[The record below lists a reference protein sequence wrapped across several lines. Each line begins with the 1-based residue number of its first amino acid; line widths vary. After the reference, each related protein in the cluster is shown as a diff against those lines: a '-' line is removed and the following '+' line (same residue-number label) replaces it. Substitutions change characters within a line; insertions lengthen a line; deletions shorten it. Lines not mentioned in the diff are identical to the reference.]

1 MRLRRI
7 KIDLVLG
14 ATILLAVA
22 VAAIFYQEISGH
34 DPFSQDLMK
43 RMLPPFW
50 LDGHNPDHILGTDQ
64 LGRDYLARLLY
75 GARIVLL
82 IGVGATI
89 FAGIIGITLGIL
101 GGYFGGAV
109 DNIVL
114 FLITVRLSLPTVLV
128 ALAVVGMVGSSLTIV
143 VTILALLLWD
153 RFAVVARTTTMQI
166 RHLDYIKS
174 ARVSGCSTSWI
185 LWREVLPNISEQLI
199 VVATLEVTLAV
210 LVEASLSFLG
220 LGVPPPLPSWGLM
233 ISEGKDQMFF
243 NAWIVTLPGVALM
256 LVVIAINLVG
266 EGVAKLSDGNGNGS
280 TH

>member
-22 VAAIFYQEISGH
+22 IAAIFYQEISGH

>member
-1 MRLRRI
+1 
-7 KIDLVLG
+7 
-14 ATILLAVA
+14 
-22 VAAIFYQEISGH
+22 
-34 DPFSQDLMK
+34 
-43 RMLPPFW
+43 
-50 LDGHNPDHILGTDQ
+50 
-64 LGRDYLARLLY
+64 
-75 GARIVLL
+75 
-82 IGVGATI
+82 
-89 FAGIIGITLGIL
+89 
-101 GGYFGGAV
+101 
-109 DNIVL
+109 
-114 FLITVRLSLPTVLV
+114 
-128 ALAVVGMVGSSLTIV
+128 
-143 VTILALLLWD
+143 
-153 RFAVVARTTTMQI
+153 MQI

>member
-1 MRLRRI
+1 
-7 KIDLVLG
+7 
-14 ATILLAVA
+14 
-22 VAAIFYQEISGH
+22 
-34 DPFSQDLMK
+34 
-43 RMLPPFW
+43 MLPPFW

>member
-14 ATILLAVA
+14 AIILLAVA
-22 VAAIFYQEISGH
+22 VAAIFHQEISGH